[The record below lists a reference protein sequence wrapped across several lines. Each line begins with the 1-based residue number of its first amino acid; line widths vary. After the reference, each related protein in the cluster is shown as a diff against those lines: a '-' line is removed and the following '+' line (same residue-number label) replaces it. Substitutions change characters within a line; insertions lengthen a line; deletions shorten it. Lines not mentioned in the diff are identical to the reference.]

1 MMSIACLFEWSSVS
15 YAQYLELEAWLEAS
29 GKVNRK
35 NIAYEG
41 MRMMAIGVW
50 DSQPALYLF
59 LNCGFGGAP
68 TSGRLPRPQV
78 TTWSLPGGSVV
89 EDNPAF
95 QMMSAAVY
103 QTGLLDSLN

>member
-1 MMSIACLFEWSSVS
+1 MSIACLFEWPRVS

-35 NIAYEG
+35 NIAYDG
-41 MRMMAIGVW
+41 TRMMAIGVW

-59 LNCGFGGAP
+59 LNCKLGGTS
-68 TSGRLPRPQV
+68 TSGRLPLPRV
-78 TTWSLPGGSVV
+78 ATWSMPGASVD
-89 EDNPAF
+89 EDSPAF

-103 QTGLLDSLN
+103 QSGLLDSRN

>member
-1 MMSIACLFEWSSVS
+1 MSIACLFEWPRVS
-15 YAQYLELEAWLEAS
+15 YAQYLELEAWLETS

-41 MRMMAIGVW
+41 TRMVAIGVW

-59 LNCGFGGAP
+59 LNCGLWGAP
-68 TSGRLPRPQV
+68 TPGRLPRPQV
-78 TTWSLPGGSVV
+78 TTWSLPGGSVD
-89 EDNPAF
+89 EDSPAF

-103 QTGLLDSLN
+103 QTGLLNSLN